1 MTAVKL
7 LTTIPKQQRIT
18 YVASHLEKFD
28 TDEIKKYLITTLESV
43 DTLTTELRK
52 FLKIF
57 DYYHPKNKKSPNKGG
72 DQ

>member
-1 MTAVKL
+1 MK

-18 YVASHLEKFD
+18 YVASHLENFD